1 MPQRNSEI
9 QEYNWQLKNKNSS
22 DHSEKFNANNKVLG
36 FFKVILTVSKI
47 SLVLQNF
54 ESVVSIFPILHE
66 VIYIFSFTYALP
78 TSQSCNRMRD
88 NRHK

>member
-22 DHSEKFNANNKVLG
+22 DRSEKFNANNEVLG

-47 SLVLQNF
+47 FLGASKF
-54 ESVVSIFPILHE
+54 
-66 VIYIFSFTYALP
+66 
-78 TSQSCNRMRD
+78 
-88 NRHK
+88 